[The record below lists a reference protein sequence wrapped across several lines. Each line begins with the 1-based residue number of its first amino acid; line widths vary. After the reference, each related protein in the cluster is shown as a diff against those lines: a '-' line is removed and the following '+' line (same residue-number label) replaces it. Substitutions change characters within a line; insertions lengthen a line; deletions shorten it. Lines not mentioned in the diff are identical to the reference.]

1 MRFNKFM
8 EIIRE
13 DFMDNKGL
21 WEKSILSVMGAWVS
35 NKLGLLLP
43 ALGLLMVLMII
54 DYISGM
60 LAAKKEAFENP
71 ALEREAYVG
80 IYKKVGYMLTILV
93 AISIDYLIFKFAE
106 EIGLDFG
113 SNTIFGLLVTV
124 WFIINELISILENVG
139 RMGAELPDFL
149 KKALSELK
157 NSIEDKEL

>member
-1 MRFNKFM
+1 MY
-8 EIIRE
+8 
-13 DFMDNKGL
+13 NKGL
-21 WEKSILSVMGAWVS
+21 WEKSILSVVGAWIS

-71 ALEREAYVG
+71 GDSRYGWSSRRSILG
-80 IYKKVGYMLTILV
+80 IYKKLGYMLTILV
-93 AISIDYLIFKFAE
+93 AVSIDYLIFKFAK
-106 EIGLDFG
+106 EIGLDLG

-139 RMGAELPDFL
+139 RMGTELPDFL
-149 KKALSELK
+149 KKVLSELK
-157 NSIEDKEL
+157 NNLEDNDL